1 LRERERE
8 REVSAAAAERDIIIA
23 VTNTRLL
30 LPPRGERDRDA
41 AAADTSGTFEKWM
54 RRIISKSLAH
64 MMRTPAQQIPGY
76 DLFAVS
82 ANEGTDADH
91 QDVVCR

>member
-1 LRERERE
+1 MTEPPVERERE

-64 MMRTPAQQIPGY
+64 VMRTPAAQQQHPQHQP
-76 DLFAVS
+76 DWQLFGIVL
-82 ANEGTDADH
+82 N
-91 QDVVCR
+91 C